1 MSAPATT
8 FRKDHIPELDGLRGI
23 AVLMVLWVHLVPGS
37 LGETV
42 HTLRAWLLPGDF
54 GVDLFF
60 VLSGFLITRI
70 LLVDRGAGVPLR
82 YFVMRRFLRIFPI
95 YYLAILILMPRMTWP
110 EIIGCATYTSNFVFM
125 GLDINGPM
133 GHSWSLAIEE
143 HFYLLWPPIVA
154 FTSVKTSRRVILF
167 GVFPLAVLSLVL
179 AYTVAP
185 WDTHPGAVKE
195 FIFRSSTIRFASL
208 GFGALLAYSEIRVR
222 GSKALGIAIIVL
234 GVALSTFFSL
244 RGLGKTGLLATVQEI
259 PATKGDLHRIALG
272 LSVISFP
279 CLSLALVTSAVIW
292 TGSWAPHAVLLRAAP
307 LRWVGRISYGLYI
320 YHIPIFES
328 AGVWGVNPFE
338 PSKTRVFV
346 VVGLSF
352 AVAALSY
359 RFIEQPLLRYG
370 RRFRYS
376 PGTAP
381 KEAA

>member
-1 MSAPATT
+1 MSAPAPT

-23 AVLMVLWVHLVPGS
+23 AVLMVLWVHLVPGA

-42 HTLRAWLLPGDF
+42 AMLRPWILPGNF

-70 LLVDRGAGVPLR
+70 LLVDRGEGVPLR
-82 YFVMRRFLRIFPI
+82 YFVARRFLRIFPI
-95 YYLAILILMPRMTWP
+95 YYLAIVILWGQMSWP
-110 EIIGCATYTSNFVFM
+110 EIVGCATYTSNFVFM
-125 GLDINGPM
+125 GLDEHGPM

-154 FTSVKTSRRVILF
+154 FTSVRTSRRVILL
-167 GVFPLAVLSLVL
+167 GVFPMALLSLVL

-185 WDTHPGAVKE
+185 WDTHGSAVKE
-195 FIFRSSTIRFASL
+195 FIFRSSTVRFASL
-208 GFGALLAYSEIRVR
+208 GVGALLAYSEIRVR
-222 GSKALGIAIIVL
+222 GSKALGLAIIVI
-234 GVALSTFFSL
+234 GAGLSVFLSL
-244 RGLGKTGLLATVQEI
+244 PGLGKTGLLETVRQI
-259 PATKGDLHRIALG
+259 PATKGDLHSIAIG

-279 CLSLALVTSAVIW
+279 CLSLALVAAAVVW
-292 TGSWAPHAVLLRAAP
+292 TGSWAPHAVLLRLAP

-338 PSKTRVFV
+338 PSGPRVFV
-346 VVGLSF
+346 VIALSF
-352 AVAALSY
+352 GVAALSY

-376 PGTAP
+376 PAQAS
-381 KEAA
+381 KEAV